1 MNKSEANTERT
12 QFNVNTERLL
22 EIKSE
27 YHTANFTTK
36 IYDTWMFT
44 NSTEVTLHYNIDRR
58 GQSLAVSVNNFSDD
72 AVNPQKVI
80 FGIPLMHQ
88 KVISQSFELNYGRGF
103 EVIFKCMSG
112 LTTKTGK
119 FIMPLKEK
127 LTYTDA
133 VDRCDSSGFHRLK
146 NDKNLFSYCKW

>member
-1 MNKSEANTERT
+1 
-12 QFNVNTERLL
+12 
-22 EIKSE
+22 
-27 YHTANFTTK
+27 
-36 IYDTWMFT
+36 
-44 NSTEVTLHYNIDRR
+44 
-58 GQSLAVSVNNFSDD
+58 
-72 AVNPQKVI
+72 
-80 FGIPLMHQ
+80 MHQ

-119 FIMPLKEK
+119 FIMPIKEK

-146 NDKNLFSYCKW
+146 NDTPSTTISHTCLTH

>member
-1 MNKSEANTERT
+1 MNAE
-12 QFNVNTERLL
+12 VNDESMDPL

-27 YHTANFTTK
+27 YHTANYTTK
-36 IYDTWMFT
+36 IHDTWMFT

-58 GQSLAVSVNNFSDD
+58 GQSLAVSVNNFSDIW
-72 AVNPQKVI
+72 NFFTI
-80 FGIPLMHQ
+80 INGPLMHQ

-133 VDRCDSSGFHRLK
+133 VDRCDSSGFHRK
-146 NDKNLFSYCKW
+146 MTRIYSTTVNGEVNP